1 MAIAYTNHGVAAT
14 SSTAATTTGAK
25 AVTAV
30 AGDTIIVCVALAG
43 GTSPS
48 VSDSAGNTYSLL
60 VGPTTNTDTCWMFAT
75 RNIPGSV
82 TSVTVTWTTAA
93 RWAVAI
99 DTWSGVTGFGV
110 TATNTGTSLSP
121 GVTLPSLGANSW
133 GVAAMLAAHTTATW
147 SALSPNNLR
156 QHIAGASTSTPG
168 AALADETGSTQNG
181 ASISLSKAWVALGL
195 ELQGAVAGVP
205 YDLPHSPQ
213 YQSFIAT

>member
-1 MAIAYTNHGVAAT
+1 MLIKRVPLIIAPSERERRRDWKRPPRGWSPQGGQGIAYTNHGVAAT

-25 AVTAV
+25 TVTAV

-110 TATNTGTSLSP
+110 TATNTG
-121 GVTLPSLGANSW
+121 
-133 GVAAMLAAHTTATW
+133 
-147 SALSPNNLR
+147 
-156 QHIAGASTSTPG
+156 
-168 AALADETGSTQNG
+168 
-181 ASISLSKAWVALGL
+181 
-195 ELQGAVAGVP
+195 
-205 YDLPHSPQ
+205 
-213 YQSFIAT
+213 